1 MQLPWWTTAICTLFL
16 LQQPVLAQKDKTKN
30 RDVEIIDFGDD
41 KKPTKARDYK
51 GTIFKTSPTTFIF
64 GRQSLE
70 WEKQVKDFLSLQIGL
85 GLTFG
90 PLFDLSEINQ
100 ELRPDLVS
108 FCESTQWAFDECDY
122 YSDNSIRKG
131 GIGPLVSFSPRLFF
145 ESEGFEGAYI
155 APVLRW
161 SSSKYKVQQVA
172 AGEAFLSRTEARQDE
187 YSRNFD
193 LVVHYG
199 NQYLFPQ
206 LTFEWFVGGGVR
218 LNHSLR
224 QDVGVDATGAYQN
237 GERDFKQRSLRGEVG
252 IRVGF
257 QY

>member
-1 MQLPWWTTAICTLFL
+1 MCSSDL
-16 LQQPVLAQKDKTKN
+16 
-30 RDVEIIDFGDD
+30 
-41 KKPTKARDYK
+41 K

-70 WEKQVKDFLSLQIGL
+70 WEKQVKDFLSLQVGL